1 VRADL
6 AGVSDAEVDAAIAK
20 WSEPA
25 QRSLFLEGG
34 PIGCAVHFDLGASR
48 DGRLLLV
55 LHHFVVDGVS
65 WRVLREDLESA
76 YEQLGSGSEVQLPSS
91 TSSFAA
97 WSAALQAV
105 AGADALSE
113 EVGFWAETV
122 APDAEQ
128 VQIPRGQGVEIPRL
142 AALARD
148 DSGLARDDGSQGP
161 SRQGVRALGLRP
173 RGLTPADPR
182 GLTPTSD
189 PNDANVEGNVRV
201 VELALTVEET
211 RDLLQ
216 RVPAAYG
223 TRVDDALLAAL
234 GATLAEWLGAGSILV
249 DLEGHG
255 REEIAAGVDVSRT
268 VGWFT
273 SVFPVRLGLA
283 PNQSPRTRLIEAK
296 ETLRRVPRRGVG
308 YGILRYLRDEPA
320 LRDAAQAEV
329 MFNYLGQFDQVVA
342 GSALFGFARE
352 SAGAWRS
359 ARATRRH
366 LLEIIALVIDGRMT
380 VRFGYAAGIHDEA
393 TIQRLADG
401 FGAALRGC
409 VAHCL
414 APDAVGYTPSDFP
427 LAGLDQDALDRRFGG
442 VRDVEDVYPAT
453 PLQRLFLD
461 AGSGAEDP
469 GFQQY
474 RFELEGPLDTERLRE
489 AWELV
494 TARHDVLRTRF
505 LGEKLAPLAV
515 VQRRVEL
522 PWCVE
527 DWRAVPDA
535 DARLAALLADDRA
548 RGFDMEVAPMMRVAL
563 VRHADERW
571 TMVWTQHH
579 LLLDRWS
586 WPIVLREVGASYDAL
601 RRGEMPALRPAVP
614 FRDYVA
620 WLAAQP
626 EDDARAYWAEELAE
640 LGEPLRLLDARVDG
654 VGEAVADRD
663 EIVVE
668 LSTDET
674 TSLRRVA
681 RAAGLAPNVLV
692 ESAWAMALAHLGA
705 RDDVTFGLAID
716 GRGADLAGADEI
728 VGVLV
733 NNVPARARFDAD
745 EPLGDWLAGF
755 QRRQAAMRG
764 AEHAPLE
771 AIQRWIGLPW
781 RHRLFETLLVF
792 QDRAAEQGM
801 SGWLGDSVAVRRAV
815 TPTLT
820 AYPITG
826 LVGGDDRLTLTI
838 VGDRRL
844 VPRALAEELAHAA
857 EAALRVMTT
866 GLDTTVGA
874 LRRRLPP
881 TRPFAWTAAQPA
893 VERVAPRTATERVLA
908 RIWGELLGTSDL
920 GVTDNFF
927 ALGGHSLLAT
937 QIVSRVRETLQVDIP
952 VRVLFQHPTVA
963 DLATALAAQE
973 RKPGHVERVAQLVL
987 RIEGMSA
994 EELRQSAAERAA
1006 RQTVTA
1012 NGN

>member
-1 VRADL
+1 
-6 AGVSDAEVDAAIAK
+6 
-20 WSEPA
+20 
-25 QRSLFLEGG
+25 
-34 PIGCAVHFDLGASR
+34 
-48 DGRLLLV
+48 
-55 LHHFVVDGVS
+55 
-65 WRVLREDLESA
+65 
-76 YEQLGSGSEVQLPSS
+76 
-91 TSSFAA
+91 
-97 WSAALQAV
+97 
-105 AGADALSE
+105 
-113 EVGFWAETV
+113 
-122 APDAEQ
+122 
-128 VQIPRGQGVEIPRL
+128 
-142 AALARD
+142 
-148 DSGLARDDGSQGP
+148 
-161 SRQGVRALGLRP
+161 
-173 RGLTPADPR
+173 
-182 GLTPTSD
+182 
-189 PNDANVEGNVRV
+189 
-201 VELALTVEET
+201 
-211 RDLLQ
+211 
-216 RVPAAYG
+216 
-223 TRVDDALLAAL
+223 
-234 GATLAEWLGAGSILV
+234 
-249 DLEGHG
+249 
-255 REEIAAGVDVSRT
+255 VDVSRT

-296 ETLRRVPRRGVG
+296 ETLRRVPRRGIG
-308 YGILRYLRDEPA
+308 YGILRYLRDEPS
-320 LRDAAQAEV
+320 LRDAAQPEV

-342 GSALFGFARE
+342 GSTLFGFARE

-366 LLEIIALVIDGRMT
+366 LLEIIALVLDGRMT
-380 VRFGYAAGIHDEA
+380 VRFGYAAGIHDAA
-393 TIQRLADG
+393 TIERVAAG

-409 VAHCL
+409 IAHCL
-414 APDAVGYTPSDFP
+414 APDAIGYTPSDFP
-427 LAGLDQDALDRRFGG
+427 LARLDQEALDRLFGG
-442 VRDVEDVYPAT
+442 VRDVEDVYPTT

-474 RFELEGPLDTERLRE
+474 RFELEGALDTERLRE

-494 TARHDVLRTRF
+494 TSRHDVLRTRF

-522 PWCVE
+522 PWCVM
-527 DWRAVPDA
+527 DWRGVPDA

-548 RGFDMEVAPMMRVAL
+548 RGFDMEVAPLMRVTL

-571 TMVWTQHH
+571 TLVWTQHH

-586 WPIVLREVGASYDAL
+586 WPIVLREVGACYDAL
-601 RRGEMPALRPAVP
+601 LRGEMPVLRPAVP

-626 EDDARAYWAEELAE
+626 EDDARRYWTEELAD
-640 LGEPLRLLDARVDG
+640 LGEPLRLLDARADG
-654 VGEAVADRD
+654 NAAAERD
-663 EIVVE
+663 EIVVTLTPE
-668 LSTDET
+668 ET
-674 TSLRRVA
+674 AAMRGVA

-692 ESAWAMALAHLGA
+692 ESAWALALAHLGA

-733 NNVPARARFDAD
+733 NNVPVRARFGAD
-745 EPLGDWLAGF
+745 ERLADWLAGL
-755 QRRQAAMRG
+755 QRRQAALRA

-792 QDRAAEQGM
+792 QDSAAEKGM
-801 SGWLGDSVAVRRAV
+801 SGWLGDSVAVRHAV

-844 VPRALAEELAHAA
+844 VPRALVEELAHAA
-857 EAALRVMTT
+857 EGALRGMTT
-866 GLDTTVGA
+866 GLDTTIGA
-874 LRRRLPP
+874 LRRSMPP
-881 TRPFAWTAAQPA
+881 TRPFAWQAPRAA
-893 VERVAPRTATERVLA
+893 VERVAPRSATERVLA
-908 RIWGELLGTSDL
+908 KIWGELLGASDL

-937 QIVSRVRETLQVDIP
+937 QIVSRVRETLQVDVP

-963 DLATALAAQE
+963 GLATALAAEE

-994 EELRQSAAERAA
+994 DELRRSAAERAA

-1012 NGN
+1012 HGN